1 MKKISLVLISAVFAL
16 SGCPS
21 ANSPTNTG
29 NTTRI
34 TTTGNNTNTS
44 ANSMNMNTNANRETS
59 NANATSQSGDGDF
72 MTKAAQGGMAEVS
85 AGNMASTKAQS
96 ADVKAFAK
104 KMIEDHTKANG
115 ELKAIATKKGVT
127 LPTDVNAEQKA
138 TADKLSKLSGAEFDK
153 EYVAAQVAD
162 HEKTVALF
170 ESEAKSGADAET
182 KAFAE
187 KTLPNLRMH
196 LQMIKEI
203 QAKMK

>member
-1 MKKISLVLISAVFAL
+1 MKKLFLMLIFGVFAL
-16 SGCPS
+16 SGCPGDAS
-21 ANSPTNTG
+21 
-29 NTTRI
+29 NTTTRPA
-34 TTTGNNTNTS
+34 TTGNNTNIS
-44 ANSMNMNTNANRETS
+44 ANTMNANVNANRETS
-59 NANATSQSGDGDF
+59 NANTMSQSGDSDF
-72 MTKAAQGGMAEVS
+72 MMKAAQGGMAEVS

-115 ELKAIATKKGVT
+115 ELKALATKKGVT

-153 EYVAAQVAD
+153 EYVAAMVTD

-170 ESEAKSGADAET
+170 ETEAKSGTDADA

-187 KTLPNLRMH
+187 KTLPTLKMH
-196 LQMIKEI
+196 LQMIKDM